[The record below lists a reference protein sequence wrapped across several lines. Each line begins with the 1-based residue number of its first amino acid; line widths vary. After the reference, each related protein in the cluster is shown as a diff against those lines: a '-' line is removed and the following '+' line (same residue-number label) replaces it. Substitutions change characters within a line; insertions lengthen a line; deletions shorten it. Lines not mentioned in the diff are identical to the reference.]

1 MAEILGRFSWLLH
14 LLDIALVSV
23 IIYQFLIL
31 LRGGGMALRL
41 LLWLAVAF
49 LVYLGA
55 RVVGLESLEWL
66 LEGFFSFSLLIVAI
80 IFQHDIRRALVSLS
94 RDHDRDLSR
103 VDDKSEILSELDTAV
118 KSLSSRQI
126 GALIV
131 LERGMSLDNFLAV
144 GTDIDAKVTSELITS
159 IFLPY
164 SPIHDGAVIIQG
176 GKLTKAGCFLPL
188 SQNPELDKNLGTRH
202 RAAIGLT
209 EIVDAV
215 VVVVSEETGKVA
227 LASHGKIQED
237 LEFAVLRKELR
248 RHLTSRRPA

>member
-1 MAEILGRFSWLLH
+1 MTGITGGYGWLLH

-23 IIYQFLIL
+23 IIYQFLL
-31 LRGGGMALRL
+31 LLKGVGMAFRL

-55 RVVGLESLEWL
+55 RVIGLESLSWL
-66 LEGFFSFSLLIVAI
+66 LQGFFSFSLLLVVL

-94 RDHDRDLSR
+94 REHDRHFSR
-103 VDDKSEILSELDTAV
+103 LDETGELLDELHTAV
-118 KSLSSRQI
+118 TSLSARQI

-131 LERGMSLDNFLAV
+131 LERGMSLDNFLSV
-144 GTDIDAKVTSELITS
+144 GTDIDARVTSELITS

-188 SQNPELDKNLGTRH
+188 SQNPELDKSFGTRH

-215 VVVVSEETGKVA
+215 VIVISEETGGIAVA
-227 LASHGKIQED
+227 NQGRIQEQ
-237 LEFAVLRKELR
+237 LEPTALRKELK
-248 RHLTSRRPA
+248 RHLTSRRAS